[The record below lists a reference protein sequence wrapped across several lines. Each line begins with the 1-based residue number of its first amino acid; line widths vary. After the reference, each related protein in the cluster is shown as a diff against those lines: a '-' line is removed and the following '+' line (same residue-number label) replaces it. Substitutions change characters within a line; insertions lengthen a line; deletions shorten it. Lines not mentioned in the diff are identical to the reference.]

1 MNETVSS
8 SSIDSKYERARCPSC
23 GVTCEQRRCAVRVS
37 DGDIRQAHA
46 CVECEMIYLDADPVE
61 LPAGWI
67 VDARAAHMLEAYAH
81 SSGARVQRFATD
93 SANCWAW
100 YSPSAS
106 YGSKCYTPA
115 TSMLD
120 AMTAALASVQ
130 SAAEIHARLER
141 EFGCVNCTI
150 DRGSRECAES
160 GHRDCDAGKVAAEL
174 ARGEP

>member
-1 MNETVSS
+1 MNETVS

-46 CVECEMIYLDADPVE
+46 CVECEMVYLDADPVE
-61 LPAGWI
+61 LPEGWS
-67 VDARAAHMLEAYAH
+67 VDPLATHMPEAYVH
-81 SSGARVQRFATD
+81 SSGARVQRFDTINA
-93 SANCWAW
+93 ACWSW
-100 YSPSAS
+100 YLETAS

-115 TSMLD
+115 ATMLD
-120 AMTAALASVQ
+120 AMTAALGESV
-130 SAAEIHARLER
+130 AAAHARLEL

>member
-1 MNETVSS
+1 MNETVS

-46 CVECEMIYLDADPVE
+46 CVECEMVYLDADPVA
-61 LPAGWI
+61 LPDGWL

-81 SSGARVQRFATD
+81 TSGARVQRFATD

-115 TSMLD
+115 TTMLD
-120 AMTAALASVQ
+120 AMTAALAAVPSP
-130 SAAEIHARLER
+130 AEVHARLEV
-141 EFGCVNCTI
+141 EYGCVNCTL
-150 DRGSRECAES
+150 DRGSRTCAES
-160 GHRDCDAGKVAAEL
+160 GHYYCAAGKPD
-174 ARGEP
+174 REPEEPGHG

>member
-1 MNETVSS
+1 MNETISS
-8 SSIDSKYERARCPSC
+8 TFDSRYHRARCPSC
-23 GVTCEQRRCAVRVS
+23 GVACEQRRCAVRLSVS
-37 DGDIRQAHA
+37 DIRQAHA
-46 CVECEMIYLDADPVE
+46 CVECEMIYLDADPVA
-61 LPAGWI
+61 LPDGWI

-115 TSMLD
+115 TSMID

-141 EFGCVNCTI
+141 EYGCVNCTI

-160 GHRDCDAGKVAAEL
+160 GHRDCDAIDTAL
-174 ARGEP
+174 AYPGREP